1 MTKIIEAV
9 RQLRGEA
16 HPKVQVK
23 DCKLALAQGSGG
35 QLGTRHVQST
45 LILER
50 E

>member
-23 DCKLALAQGSGG
+23 NCGLAVAQGTGG
-35 QLGTRHVQST
+35 QLGSRHTSAT
-45 LILER
+45 LIL
-50 E
+50 

>member
-1 MTKIIEAV
+1 MTKVIEAV

-16 HPKVQVK
+16 HPKVQVP
-23 DCKLALAQGSGG
+23 DCELALAHGMGG
-35 QLGTRHVQST
+35 LLGHRHGGAT

>member
-16 HPKVQVK
+16 HPAVQVPGC
-23 DCKLALAQGSGG
+23 DLALVQATGG
-35 QLGTRHVQST
+35 RLGTRHVSGT